1 MLHDYKHLARKRRA
15 ISSYADD
22 ILSGIFSVVL
32 LTLVLIYLVA
42 LA

>member
-15 ISSYADD
+15 LSNYTDD
-22 ILSGIFSVVL
+22 LLSGIFSVIL
-32 LTLVLIYLVA
+32 LTIILIYLVA